1 MSPQSQPSSTTAPP
15 IAPGTLIADRYR
27 VDAMLGE
34 GAMGAVYLAEH
45 VQLRKRLAIKVLLPQ
60 WTTTA
65 EVVARFEQEAVA
77 AGAISHPNVAAATD
91 FGRLADGS
99 FFLVLEYL
107 EGRTLRAELAAG
119 PLPTARA
126 LMIARGIA
134 LGVAAAHA
142 KGIVHRDLKPENA
155 MLVTRDGDPD
165 FVKVL
170 DFGIARIE
178 RTGPGGQALTSAG
191 AVLGTPHYMAPEQA
205 LGSSVD
211 ARADLYALGVML
223 FEMLT
228 GECPFRGA
236 ALTLVRQH
244 LLTPAPALPPTV
256 AERVPS
262 EVRSLVARL
271 LEKEPAA
278 RYASAAEVVLALN
291 GCLAALAPSPARTTR
306 VVVADGALQKV
317 GRATAWA
324 RGYAATRVVEA
335 WRLRSR
341 LAAVAALGRSERARR
356 IWARLR
362 QYASRGA
369 AQAVALWRRSPR
381 LVLAIGAGAALLGV
395 VLVLVAS
402 RAGTSPPRAAI
413 TTNEVIPPVPAP
425 EPAEDVTPPASD
437 AVLSCLDGKF
447 ADRIEQGNP
456 AGDAKG
462 IASARKAIY
471 WLDLANRGRPTQVTL
486 VWRIDGKEVQRQMLD
501 VGHAPHWRTWG
512 VHKVAGAH
520 EIEVRVLD
528 ATGHSLK
535 EDSVTFDDG

>member
-1 MSPQSQPSSTTAPP
+1 
-15 IAPGTLIADRYR
+15 
-27 VDAMLGE
+27 
-34 GAMGAVYLAEH
+34 
-45 VQLRKRLAIKVLLPQ
+45 
-60 WTTTA
+60 
-65 EVVARFEQEAVA
+65 
-77 AGAISHPNVAAATD
+77 
-91 FGRLADGS
+91 
-99 FFLVLEYL
+99 
-107 EGRTLRAELAAG
+107 
-119 PLPTARA
+119 
-126 LMIARGIA
+126 
-134 LGVAAAHA
+134 
-142 KGIVHRDLKPENA
+142 
-155 MLVTRDGDPD
+155 
-165 FVKVL
+165 
-170 DFGIARIE
+170 
-178 RTGPGGQALTSAG
+178 
-191 AVLGTPHYMAPEQA
+191 MAPEQA

-228 GECPFRGA
+228 GDCPFRGA

-244 LLTPAPALPPTV
+244 LLTPAPALPLTV
-256 AERVPS
+256 AESVPA

-291 GCLAALAPSPARTTR
+291 GCLAALAPSPTPR
-306 VVVADGALQKV
+306 VVVADGAIQKAA
-317 GRATAWA
+317 RATALA

-335 WRLRSR
+335 WQLRSK
-341 LAAVAALGRSERARR
+341 LAAVAALGRSERVRR
-356 IWARLR
+356 ISATLR
-362 QYASRGA
+362 EYASRGVA
-369 AQAVALWRRSPR
+369 HGVALWRRSPR
-381 LVLAIGAGAALLGV
+381 LVLAVGGGAALLGV

-413 TTNEVIPPVPAP
+413 TTTTNDVVAPVPAP
-425 EPAEDVTPPASD
+425 ESAEDVTPASD

-447 ADRIEQGNP
+447 TDHIEQGYP
-456 AGDAKG
+456 AGDPKG
-462 IASARKAIY
+462 IAAARKAIY

-486 VWRIDGKEVQRQMLD
+486 VWKIDGKEVQRQTLD